1 MLDQA
6 NINVD
11 GFVKIWEPDT
21 GVVHLEKHNAV
32 NQEVISYV
40 IAQMLQA
47 SVGEYISEM
56 HFGNGG
62 VIIDT
67 TGNIT
72 YKDVELNLQTGFSAS
87 LFSPTYFKVVDV
99 SDTVNNDDITK
110 NKVEISHVSGLTYT
124 DLIITCTLDP
134 DQPNADDVGNLVK
147 ETQANIDTGNLTGNF
162 VFNELGLKCKGP
174 DDLNTGFLLSHIV
187 FHPVQKSANRTIQ
200 VVYTLR
206 IRIA

>member
-40 IAQMLQA
+40 IAEMLQA
-47 SVGEYISEM
+47 SVGKYIAEM

-72 YKDVELNLQTGFSAS
+72 YKDVELNLQSGFSAS
-87 LFSPTYFKVVDV
+87 LFSPTYFKVVDT

-134 DQPNADDVGNLVK
+134 DQPNADDVGNLVR

-162 VFNELGLKCKGP
+162 LFNELGLKCKGE
-174 DDLNTGFLLSHIV
+174 DGLNTGHLLSHIV

>member
-21 GVVHLEKHNAV
+21 GLVHLEKHNAV

-40 IAQMLQA
+40 IAQMLQ
-47 SVGEYISEM
+47 SNTSEYISEM

-72 YKDVELNLQTGFSAS
+72 YKDVSLNLESGFSAS
-87 LFSPTYFKVVDV
+87 LFNPTYYKVVDIN
-99 SDTVNNDDITK
+99 DTTNNDDVTK
-110 NKVEISHVSGLTYT
+110 NKVEISHINGLTYT

-134 DQPNADDVGNLVK
+134 DQPNASDVGNLVSAD
-147 ETQANIDTGNLTGNF
+147 QSNLDNGNLTGNF
-162 VFNELGLKCKGP
+162 VFNELGLKCKGQ
-174 DDLNTGFLLSHIV
+174 DGLNTGYLLTHIV

>member
-40 IAQMLQA
+40 IAEMLQA
-47 SVGEYISEM
+47 SVGKYIAEM

-72 YKDVELNLQTGFSAS
+72 YKDVELNLQSGFSAS
-87 LFSPTYFKVVDV
+87 LFSPTYFKVVDT

-134 DQPNADDVGNLVK
+134 DQPNADDVGNLVR

-162 VFNELGLKCKGP
+162 VFNELGLKCKGE
-174 DDLNTGFLLSHIV
+174 DGLNTGHLLSHIV

>member
-21 GVVHLEKHNAV
+21 GLVHVEKHNAV
-32 NQEVISYV
+32 NQEVISYI
-40 IAQMLQA
+40 IAQMLQTNA
-47 SVGEYISEM
+47 NEYIAEM

-72 YKDVELNLQTGFSAS
+72 YKDVSLNLETGFSAS
-87 LFSPTYFKVVDV
+87 LFNPTYFKVVDIL
-99 SDTVNNDDITK
+99 DTDNNDDVTK
-110 NKVEISHVSGLTYT
+110 NKVEISHISGLTYT
-124 DLIITCTLDP
+124 DVIVTCTLDP
-134 DQPNADDVGNLVK
+134 DQPNAGDVGNLVHAD
-147 ETQANIDTGNLTGNF
+147 QLNLDNGNLTGNF
-162 VFNELGLKCKGP
+162 VFNELGLKCKGANG
-174 DDLNTGFLLSHIV
+174 LNTGYLLTHIV

>member
-21 GVVHLEKHNAV
+21 GLVHLEKHNAV

-40 IAQMLQA
+40 IAQMLQGNVA
-47 SVGEYISEM
+47 EYISEM

-72 YKDVELNLQTGFSAS
+72 YKDVELNLQSGFSAS

-99 SDTVNNDDITK
+99 SDPVNDDITK

-134 DQPNADDVGNLVK
+134 DQPNSADVGNLVS
-147 ETQANIDTGNLTGNF
+147 ETQADIDTGNLTGNF
-162 VFNELGLKCKGP
+162 VFNELGLKCKGQ
-174 DDLNTGFLLSHIV
+174 DGLNTGYLLSHIV